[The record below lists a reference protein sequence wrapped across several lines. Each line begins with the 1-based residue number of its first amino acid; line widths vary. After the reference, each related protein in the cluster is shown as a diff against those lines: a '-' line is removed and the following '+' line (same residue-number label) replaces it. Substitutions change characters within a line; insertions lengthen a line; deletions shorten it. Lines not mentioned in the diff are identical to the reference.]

1 MSKQITIKQAAEI
14 LGVSPATVRNWIRL
28 GKIKQVT
35 RSGRVYEL
43 ASAEI
48 NQLKQAI
55 NTGSLPY
62 LKSRRN
68 KQAITGRA
76 VPANYLENKALVD
89 FGESLMPLIRKLSSR
104 AAAGAFGA
112 LSQAFADERQ
122 NFT

>member
-35 RSGRVYEL
+35 FWKIVRAGIGW
-43 ASAEI
+43 I

-55 NTGSLPY
+55 NTGMPY

-76 VPANYLENKALVD
+76 VPASYLENKALVD
-89 FGESLMPLIRKLSSR
+89 FGESLMPLIRKLSKQGQ
-104 AAAGAFGA
+104 AAGALEL

>member
-89 FGESLMPLIRKLSSR
+89 FGESLMPLIRKLSKQ
-104 AAAGAFGA
+104 GQ
-112 LSQAFADERQ
+112 LLVL
-122 NFT
+122 